1 MIDKKD
7 LRIEVVRGTGPG
19 GQNKNK
25 RETACRITH
34 IPTGIQA
41 YSQDQRTKESNMRSA
56 MKELERRIQGAKD
69 EAKAEIKKNRRDKA
83 IHETRTIRTYDY
95 SRGIVTDHRTGK
107 TGTIKEILKKGNI
120 DKLR

>member
-1 MIDKKD
+1 MINKED
-7 LRIEVVRGTGPG
+7 LKIEVVRGTGPG

-41 YSQDQRTKESNMRSA
+41 YSQDQRTKESNMKSA
-56 MKELERRIQGAKD
+56 MKELERRIQAAKD
-69 EAKAEIKKNRRDKA
+69 EAKAEIKKKRRDKA
-83 IHETRTIRTYDY
+83 IHETKTIRTYDY
-95 SRGIVTDHRTGK
+95 TRGIVKDHRTGK
-107 TGTIKEILKKGNI
+107 TGTIKEVVQKGNI

>member
-1 MIDKKD
+1 MDKSEIK
-7 LRIEVVRGTGPG
+7 IEYMRGTGPG

-41 YSQDQRTKESNMRSA
+41 YSQDQRTKESNLKSA
-56 MKELERRIQGAKD
+56 MKELERRIQDAKD
-69 EAKAEIKKNRRDKA
+69 EAEAKIKKNRRDIA
-83 IHETRTIRTYDY
+83 IHDTKTVRTYDY

-107 TGTIKEILKKGNI
+107 TGTIKEILRKGNI
-120 DKLR
+120 EKLR

>member
-1 MIDKKD
+1 MDRSE
-7 LRIEVVRGTGPG
+7 LRIEWARGTGPG

-41 YSQDQRTKESNMRSA
+41 YSQEQRTKESNLKSA
-56 MKELERRIQGAKD
+56 MKELERRIQEAKD
-69 EAKAEIKKNRRDKA
+69 NTKAKIKKDRRDKA
-83 IHETRTIRTYDY
+83 IHETKTIRTYDY

-107 TGTIKEILKKGNI
+107 TGTIKEIVKKGNI